1 MPRGRPVNSL
11 FARLATMEKSLPAN
25 PSAVAQS
32 RRGLRVPG
40 VRTGLVMGVLALNL
54 LVGLLAVSTLQD
66 MRHMAQ
72 ERAATATGNL
82 AQLLDRDI
90 TATLDR
96 MAVALGAVARH
107 LDGQAAGPGINRR
120 TLARFVHEE
129 LAVAEEAGTIDV
141 FDAQGA
147 QVCTGLAG
155 PCPRLSIA
163 GSDCFKHAQSQHN
176 LRPQLFGP
184 ARAQAQAPWSLL
196 LCRTLLNADK
206 TFAGVAV
213 AWVPLSSIK
222 AQFAQLDLGRQGA
235 VSLRT
240 ESLTLLA
247 RHPGPMRMPTEA
259 ENRRVSAQL
268 LAAVAQQAQGGAYR
282 AATAIDGIER
292 ENAYRKLDRYPLYII
307 VGLGTADFMVGWR
320 RDATQAAV
328 ISLLFLGAT
337 VGMALW
343 VLSSLRRREAGEV
356 QLRGILESV
365 AEGIVFHAQDGAIVE
380 ANGAAE
386 RILGLSKDQL
396 LGRSS
401 LDPRWHAVREDGTP
415 LPGELHPAMVT
426 LRTGQAALGQLMGVQ
441 DPVRGLRWISVN
453 TQALPVLAGATGRAV
468 VASFTDIT
476 ERRQVEARLRERE
489 ALFRSLFEQS
499 LFLAGVLD
507 DKGAV
512 LELNPHA
519 LRTGGLVAEQVRG
532 LPFRSLPFWSASP
545 DIERLDAALRAA
557 AQGVAGS
564 FETRH
569 VLADGS
575 AVDVIF
581 NAMPVG
587 GPKGRRIA
595 VVGVDITE
603 RKRVEAQLKTMN
615 KDFETLLGSTSD
627 FIYFKDRQ
635 SRFRFC
641 SQTLAR
647 LTGHQHWRD
656 MIGKHDVEV
665 FPPAMAQIYQHEEAP
680 VLEHGEPLPARVDP
694 YVDEAGTP
702 GWVSTKKW
710 PVFGD
715 DGKTVVG
722 LFGISRIVTE
732 QKRQEDELRKMA
744 VTDSLTGV
752 ATRREFIAKLSHELA
767 RLRRDPTQVC
777 SLLMLDLDHFKCIND
792 DHGHAVGDAV
802 LRHVTRLVGLEVRE
816 ADSVGR
822 LGGEEFGILLPGSD
836 AADAMV
842 FAERLRQKIQATP
855 LDCET
860 AGEAILAR
868 VVPAAATITIS
879 TTASIGVTEL
889 CAADRAP
896 EQPLARADT
905 AMYQAK
911 HHGRNRVLAWPC

>member
-1 MPRGRPVNSL
+1 M
-11 FARLATMEKSLPAN
+11 FARLATMDTSLPAN

-32 RRGLRVPG
+32 RRGLRAPG
-40 VRTGLVMGVLALNL
+40 VRTGLVMGVLALNV
-54 LVGLLAVSTLQD
+54 LVGLLTASNLQNVHD
-66 MRHMAQ
+66 TAR
-72 ERAATATGNL
+72 ERAATATRNL
-82 AQLLDRDI
+82 AQLLDRDV

-96 MAVALGAVARH
+96 MAVALGSVANH
-107 LDGQAAGPGINRR
+107 LDTQWLQPGINRQ
-120 TLARFVHEE
+120 TLSSFIQDE
-129 LAVAEEAGTIDV
+129 LGLAEEAGSIDV

-147 QVCTGLAG
+147 QVCAGLAE
-155 PCPRLSIA
+155 PCPRLNIA
-163 GSDCFKHAQSQHN
+163 GTDHFKRARDQINSWP
-176 LRPQLFGP
+176 LLTGP
-184 ARAQAQAPWSLL
+184 LRAQADDPWSLML
-196 LCRTLLNADK
+196 YRALRHADGS
-206 TFAGVAV
+206 FAGVAV
-213 AWVPLSSIK
+213 AWVPLTGIK

-240 ESLTLLA
+240 EALTLLA

-259 ENRRVSAQL
+259 ENRRVSPQL
-268 LAAVAQQAQGGAYR
+268 TAAVARQARGGAYL
-282 AATAIDGIER
+282 ATTAIDGVER
-292 ENAYRKLDRYPLYII
+292 ENAYRRLDRYPLYII
-307 VGLGTADFMVGWR
+307 VGLGTADFLDGWR
-320 RDATQAAV
+320 RDAVQAAAM
-328 ISLLFLGAT
+328 SLLFLGAT
-337 VGMALW
+337 VGMAALI
-343 VLSSLRRREAGEV
+343 LSSLRRREASEA

-401 LDPRWHAVREDGTP
+401 MDPRWHAVREDGTP
-415 LPGELHPAMVT
+415 LPGELHPAMLT
-426 LRTGQAALGQLMGVQ
+426 LRTGLAAQGQVMGVQ

-453 TQALPVLAGATGRAV
+453 TQALPAAAGATAHAV

-476 ERRQVEARLRERE
+476 ESRRVDARLRERE

-507 DKGAV
+507 DQGAV

-519 LRTGGLVAEQVRG
+519 LQAGGLDAEQVRG

-545 DIERLDAALRAA
+545 DLDRLDAALRAA
-557 AQGVAGS
+557 GQGVAGS
-564 FETRH
+564 FETHH

-587 GPKGRRIA
+587 GPQGRRIA
-595 VVGVDITE
+595 VVGVDISE

-615 KDFETLLGSTSD
+615 QDFETLLESTSD
-627 FIYFKDRQ
+627 FIYYKDRQ
-635 SRFRFC
+635 GRFRFC

-647 LTGHQHWRD
+647 ITGHRHWRD
-656 MIGKHDVEV
+656 MIGKHDLEV
-665 FPPAMAQIYQHEEAP
+665 FPPALAEIYQQEEVA
-680 VLEHGEPLPARVDP
+680 VFERGEPLLGRVDP
-694 YVDEAGTP
+694 YVDEAAAP

-722 LFGISRIVTE
+722 LFGISRVVTE
-732 QKRQEDELRKMA
+732 QKRQEDELRRMA

-752 ATRREFIAKLSHELA
+752 ATRREFIANLTRELA

-777 SLLMLDLDHFKCIND
+777 SLLMVDLDGFKGIND
-792 DHGHAVGDAV
+792 LHGHAVGDAV
-802 LRHVTRLVGLEVRE
+802 LRHVTRLAGLEIRE

-822 LGGEEFGILLPGSD
+822 LGGEEFGILLPGSG

-842 FAERLRQKIQATP
+842 FAERLRHKIDATP
-855 LDCET
+855 LAHDA
-860 AGEAILAR
+860 AGEASSAG
-868 VVPAAATITIS
+868 PAAVAAIA
-879 TTASIGVTEL
+879 TTASIGVTAL
-889 CAADRAP
+889 CAADRTP
-896 EQPLARADT
+896 EQPLARADK
-905 AMYQAK
+905 AMYAAK
-911 HHGRNRVLAWPC
+911 HRGRNRVVAWPC